1 MKKNGYK
8 KLQFDFS
15 EEAVKRLDELVTRT
29 DSASRA
35 EVIRSSLKLYEYAV
49 GMIND
54 GYRLN
59 FEKDGETVTVVP
71 L

>member
-1 MKKNGYK
+1 MKDGYK

-15 EEAVKRLDELVTRT
+15 DEAVKRLDKLVTQT

-35 EVIRSSLKLYEYAV
+35 EVLRNSLKLYEYAIR
-49 GMIND
+49 MMNE
-54 GYRLN
+54 GYTLN
-59 FEKDGETVTVVP
+59 FDKDGKTMTVVP

>member
-15 EEAVKRLDELVTRT
+15 EDAVERLDDLVKKT

-35 EVIRSSLKLYEYAV
+35 EVVRSSLKLYEYAIE
-49 GMIND
+49 MLNS
-54 GYRLN
+54 GYTLN
-59 FEKDGETVTVVP
+59 FEKDGNTVTVVP